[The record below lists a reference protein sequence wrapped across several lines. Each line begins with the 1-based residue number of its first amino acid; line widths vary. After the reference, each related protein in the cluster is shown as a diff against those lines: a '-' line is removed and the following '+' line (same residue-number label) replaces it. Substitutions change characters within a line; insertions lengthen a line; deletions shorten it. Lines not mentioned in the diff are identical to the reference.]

1 MGSLTSLLLIFLPIF
16 ATALGA
22 ESKNSRLR
30 KAVFA
35 NYDKLVIPDHKITL
49 NLSMTV
55 YYLSYCPHKQVMM
68 DLKKI

>member
-1 MGSLTSLLLIFLPIF
+1 MGSSLASSLLVFLAIF
-16 ATALGA
+16 AVALGA

-35 NYDKLVIPDHKITL
+35 DYDKLVIPDNQITA

-55 YYLSYCPHKQVMM
+55 SGLSYCPHKQVIQM
-68 DLKKI
+68 LFL